1 MIIKCNGSGKMSV
14 KDVLITGGTRNT
26 GFVIAKT
33 FAKAGYRLHITGRK
47 LEEVKIAAEKI
58 RSECPEAVIFSYSLE
73 MSDVSDINRVFA
85 EIKAN
90 AGKLD
95 VFVANAANLGVDLDI
110 YNTTEAD
117 FDGVM
122 DVNVK
127 GNFFCCQNTAKLMKD
142 NGGRIVFLSSVQSK
156 GAVEGRTV
164 YSTSKAALNMMSKTL
179 AYDLA
184 PYKIQVNTL
193 IVGAIHSDRWDV
205 LDEETTANRRKAY
218 PSGRESYPEE
228 VANVVMYFAKDC
240 PETVTGAE
248 LTIDSGVLLSIL
260 PYRDRKQFKRENF

>member
-1 MIIKCNGSGKMSV
+1 MST

-33 FAKAGYRLHITGRK
+33 FAKAGYRVHITGRK
-47 LEEVKIAAEKI
+47 LGDVKTAAERIKA
-58 RSECPEAVIFSYSLE
+58 EYPETEVFSYSLE
-73 MSDVSDINRVFA
+73 MSDVSDINRVFG

-110 YNTTEAD
+110 YNTTEED
-117 FDGVM
+117 FDAVM
-122 DVNVK
+122 NVNVK
-127 GNFFCCQNTAKLMKD
+127 GNFFCCQNAAKLMKD

-164 YSTSKAALNMMSKTL
+164 YSASKAALNMLGKTL

-205 LDEETTANRRKAY
+205 LDEETTAKRRSAY
-218 PSGRESYPEE
+218 PSGRESSPED
-228 VANVVMYFAKDC
+228 VANAVMYFAKDC
-240 PETVTGAE
+240 PDTVTGTE
-248 LTIDSGVLLSIL
+248 LTIDSGLLLTLL
-260 PYRDRKQFKRENF
+260 PYRDRKHFKREDF

>member
-1 MIIKCNGSGKMSV
+1 M

-33 FAKAGYRLHITGRK
+33 FAKDGYCVHITGRK
-47 LEEVKIAAEKI
+47 LEEVRVAAEKI
-58 RSECPEAVIFSYSLE
+58 KSEYPQAEVFPYSLE
-73 MSDVSDINRVFA
+73 MSDVSDVNRVFS
-85 EIKAN
+85 EIKEN

-95 VFVANAANLGVDLDI
+95 VFVANAAHLGVDLDI

-117 FDGVM
+117 FDAVM

-127 GNFFCCQNTAKLMKD
+127 GNFFCCQNAAKLMKD

-164 YSTSKAALNMMSKTL
+164 YSTSKAALNMLGKTL

-193 IVGAIHSDRWDV
+193 IVGAIHSDRWDE
-205 LDEETTANRRKAY
+205 LDEETTAKRLSAY
-218 PSGRESYPEE
+218 PSGRESFPEE
-228 VANVVMYFAKDC
+228 VANAVMYFAKYC
-240 PETVTGAE
+240 PETVTGTE
-248 LTIDSGVLLSIL
+248 LTIDSGLLLSLL
-260 PYRDRKQFKRENF
+260 PYRDRKQFKREDF

>member
-1 MIIKCNGSGKMSV
+1 MSI

-33 FAKAGYRLHITGRK
+33 FAQNGFRLHITGRK
-47 LEEVKIAAEKI
+47 LDDVKSAAEKI
-58 RSECPEAVIFSYSLE
+58 KAEYPEAEVFPYSLE
-73 MSDVSDINRVFA
+73 MSDVSDINRVFS

-90 AGKLD
+90 VGKLD
-95 VFVANAANLGVDLDI
+95 VFVANAAHLGVDLDI

-117 FDGVM
+117 FDAVM

-127 GNFFCCQNTAKLMKD
+127 GNFFCCQNAARLMKD

-164 YSTSKAALNMMSKTL
+164 YSTSKAALNMLGKTL

-205 LDEETTANRRKAY
+205 LDEETMAKRRSAY
-218 PSGRESYPEE
+218 PSGRESYPED
-228 VANVVMYFAKDC
+228 VANAVLYFAKDC

-260 PYRDRKQFKRENF
+260 PYRDRKQFKREDF

>member
-1 MIIKCNGSGKMSV
+1 MSI

-33 FAKAGYRLHITGRK
+33 FAQNGFRLHITGRK
-47 LEEVKIAAEKI
+47 LDDVKSAAEKI
-58 RSECPEAVIFSYSLE
+58 KSEYPEAEVFPYSLE
-73 MSDVSDINRVFA
+73 MSDVSDINRVFS

-90 AGKLD
+90 VGKLD
-95 VFVANAANLGVDLDI
+95 VFVANAAHLGVDLDI

-117 FDGVM
+117 FDAVM

-127 GNFFCCQNTAKLMKD
+127 GNFFCCQNAARLMKD

-164 YSTSKAALNMMSKTL
+164 YSTSKAALNMLCTTL

-193 IVGAIHSDRWDV
+193 IVGAIHSDRWDE
-205 LDEETTANRRKAY
+205 LDEETMAKRRSAY
-218 PSGRESYPEE
+218 PSGRESYPED
-228 VANVVMYFAKDC
+228 VANAVLYFAKDC

-260 PYRDRKQFKRENF
+260 PYRDRKQFKREDF